1 VTEQYPEQQDE
12 HDSVANQTSEDQVQQ
27 MDAGEAV
34 AGETGMPQGPDV
46 SEHDEEPQGGE
57 PQQDEVPERDGE
69 FDAASGTTPDPQREP
84 APETGDIVIDSALRD
99 LQSAPADDL
108 DAQIAA
114 GQQVHR
120 TLQARLSDLGGE

>member
-1 VTEQYPEQQDE
+1 MTEQYPEQQAE
-12 HDSVANQTSEDQVQQ
+12 HDSVADRASEDESQQ
-27 MDAGEAV
+27 ADGADVV
-34 AGETGMPQGPDV
+34 AGKTGMPQGERDRV
-46 SEHDEEPQGGE
+46 ADQASEDEPQRESG
-57 PQQDEVPERDGE
+57 
-69 FDAASGTTPDPQREP
+69 FDAETGTTPDPQREP

>member
-1 VTEQYPEQQDE
+1 VTEQYPGQQDE
-12 HDSVANQTSEDQVQQ
+12 HDSVKD
-27 MDAGEAV
+27 D
-34 AGETGMPQGPDV
+34 
-46 SEHDEEPQGGE
+46 GG
-57 PQQDEVPERDGE
+57 
-69 FDAASGTTPDPQREP
+69 FDAAVETTPDPQREP

-99 LQSAPADDL
+99 LQAAPAGDL